1 MAIPTPAEVAA
12 SHARRC
18 DAEVKAV
25 TSRIIEAMHATDNPK
40 RFTVDTTASL
50 AAQDALVTA
59 FRFAGWNIEFCDNQR
74 DGAWVQVTAL

>member
-1 MAIPTPAEVAA
+1 MTIPTPAEVAA
-12 SHARRC
+12 SRARRC

-50 AAQDALVTA
+50 AAQDALA
-59 FRFAGWNIEFCDNQR
+59 GNFRLAGWNLEFCDNQR

>member
-1 MAIPTPAEVAA
+1 MTIPTPADIAT
-12 SHARRC
+12 SHAIRC

-50 AAQDALVTA
+50 AAQGVIAGD
-59 FRFAGWNIEFCDNQR
+59 FRLAGWNLEFCDNQR